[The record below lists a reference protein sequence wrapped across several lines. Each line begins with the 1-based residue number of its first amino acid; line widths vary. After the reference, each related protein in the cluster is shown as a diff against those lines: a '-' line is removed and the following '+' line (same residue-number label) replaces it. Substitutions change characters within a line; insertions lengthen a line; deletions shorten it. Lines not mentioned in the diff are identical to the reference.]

1 MAANCPYCTGRTL
14 LIGFND
20 LQTKNPDLAKE
31 ADGWNPE
38 RVKFNCTK
46 NKKSWI
52 CRDCGHQWKIEPYAR
67 TKRGSGCH
75 MCGHFG
81 GFSVEDPAWMY
92 LMERK
97 DNSGEQQIGITNDIN
112 ERIKTHKQKNWKLL
126 DKTKNFYLGQ
136 EVLDIE
142 TIIKRWLKLEIGLVK
157 GRKENWYMS
166 NLKVKTLAEIQKK
179 CGIENPL
186 Y

>member
-1 MAANCPYCTGRTL
+1 
-14 LIGFND
+14 
-20 LQTKNPDLAKE
+20 
-31 ADGWNPE
+31 
-38 RVKFNCTK
+38 
-46 NKKSWI
+46 
-52 CRDCGHQWKIEPYAR
+52 
-67 TKRGSGCH
+67 

-81 GFSVEDPAWMY
+81 GFSVDDPAWMY

-97 DNSGEQQIGITNDIN
+97 DNPGEQQIGITNDIN

-142 TIIKRWLKLEIGLVK
+142 TKIKRWLKLEIGLVK